1 MCGRY
6 AMRSSLKEIAEALE
20 AVSEKINEDKAR
32 YNIAPTQAVVAA
44 RESADDVRELVKLKW
59 GLVPAWAKDPGI
71 GSRLINARS
80 ETVAE
85 KPAFKGALRLRRCL
99 IPADGFYEW
108 ARTETGNK
116 QPFYFRMK
124 DERPFAFAG
133 LWERWGDG
141 RETIESC
148 TILTTEANE
157 VLSPMHDRMPV
168 IVAPGDYG
176 LWLDQKVTKADQLTP
191 LLRPYPAADMTS
203 HPVSTSVNNPRY
215 DGEDLLAPLIN
226 SQ

>member
-6 AMRSSLKEIAEALE
+6 AMRSSIKEIAEALE

-44 RESADDVRELVKLKW
+44 READEVRELVQLKW
-59 GLVPAWAKDPGI
+59 GLVPAWAKDASI

-85 KPAFKGALRLRRCL
+85 KPSFKEAFRLRRCL
-99 IPADGFYEW
+99 IPASGFFEW
-108 ARTETGNK
+108 ARTETGTK
-116 QPFYFRMK
+116 QPFYFRMR
-124 DERPFAFAG
+124 DEQLFAFAG
-133 LWERWGDG
+133 LWERWGEG

-148 TILTTEANE
+148 TILTTAANE
-157 VLSPMHDRMPV
+157 LLSPVHDRMPV
-168 IVAPGDYG
+168 IVAPKDYG
-176 LWLDQKVTKADQLTP
+176 LWLDQQINKAERLTP
-191 LLRPYPAADMTS
+191 LLRPYPAKEMTA
-203 HPVSTSVNNPRY
+203 HPVSSSVNNPRN
-215 DGEDLLAPLIN
+215 DNEDLLAPPVN

>member
-6 AMRSSLKEIAEALE
+6 TLRSSIKEIAEALE
-20 AVSEKINEDKAR
+20 AVSEKIREDKAR

-44 RESADDVRELVKLKW
+44 READEVRELVQLKW
-59 GLVPAWAKDPGI
+59 GLVPAWAKDASI

-85 KPAFKGALRLRRCL
+85 KPSFKEAFRPRRCL
-99 IPADGFYEW
+99 IPASGFYEW

-124 DERPFAFAG
+124 DEHPFAFAG
-133 LWERWGDG
+133 LWERWGEG

-157 VLSPMHDRMPV
+157 VLAPVHDRMPV
-168 IVAPGDYG
+168 IVAPEDYA
-176 LWLDQKVTKADQLTP
+176 LWLDQKVTKAERLTP
-191 LLRPYPAADMTS
+191 LLRPYPAERMAS
-203 HPVSTSVNNPRY
+203 HPVSSSVNNPRY
-215 DGEDLLAPLIN
+215 DNEDLLAPPVN